1 MNTHRNS
8 DRMDVTHREVTA
20 VVKWFNPTKGF
31 GFVQLSDGSP
41 DAFLHIS
48 AVERAGHSDLPDGT
62 TLVCDLS
69 AGQKGPQ
76 VAHIHNIES
85 MPDAPPRN
93 SGGGGYGGGSYG
105 GGGGGYG
112 SGGGY
117 SNTGGGGGGYSGG
130 RSSSGFEDTG
140 NDEVVEGSVKF
151 FNAEKGFG
159 FVAPDNGGKDVFV
172 SARTLERAGVMSL
185 EPEMR
190 VRMTTRMGQK
200 GPMASS
206 VELLL

>member
-8 DRMDVTHREVTA
+8 DRMDVTHREVSA

-48 AVERAGHSDLPDGT
+48 AVERAGHRDLPDGT

-76 VAHIHNIES
+76 VAHIHHIES
-85 MPDAPPRN
+85 MPDAPPR
-93 SGGGGYGGGSYG
+93 SSAGGGGYGGGGGGGYG
-105 GGGGGYG
+105 GGGG
-112 SGGGY
+112 
-117 SNTGGGGGGYSGG
+117 
-130 RSSSGFEDTG
+130 FEDTG
-140 NDEVVEGSVKF
+140 SDEVVEGSVKF

-172 SARTLERAGVMSL
+172 SARTLERAGVMNL
-185 EPEMR
+185 DPEAR

-206 VELLL
+206 VELL

>member
-48 AVERAGHSDLPDGT
+48 AVERAGHRDLPDGT

-85 MPDAPPRN
+85 MPDVPPR
-93 SGGGGYGGGSYG
+93 SSAGGGYGG
-105 GGGGGYG
+105 
-112 SGGGY
+112 
-117 SNTGGGGGGYSGG
+117 
-130 RSSSGFEDTG
+130 FEDTG
-140 NDEVVEGSVKF
+140 SDEVVEGSVKF

-185 EPEMR
+185 DPETR

-206 VELLL
+206 VELL

>member
-1 MNTHRNS
+1 
-8 DRMDVTHREVTA
+8 MDVTHREVTA

-48 AVERAGHSDLPDGT
+48 AVERAGHRDLPDGT

-85 MPDAPPRN
+85 MPDVPPR
-93 SGGGGYGGGSYG
+93 SSAGGGGYGG
-105 GGGGGYG
+105 
-112 SGGGY
+112 
-117 SNTGGGGGGYSGG
+117 
-130 RSSSGFEDTG
+130 FEDTG
-140 NDEVVEGSVKF
+140 SDEVVEGSVKF

-185 EPEMR
+185 DPETR

-206 VELLL
+206 VELL